1 MADKET
7 DDRER
12 KRKTGAGTA
21 PAPAARPLEVKNVLL
36 ETVCGVTSTLPRNS
50 LPEIVFAG
58 KSNVGKSS
66 LINVLVNR
74 KALARVSAEP
84 GKTRTINFYRVN
96 DGCYFVDLP
105 GYSFANVPES
115 VRLQWGK
122 MIENYLNQSRQI
134 KRVFLL
140 VDLRREPSENDLMMA
155 DWVRAS
161 GRRPAVIATKL
172 DKVRKSQVPA
182 QIAAVRRG
190 LLLEDTDPLIPF
202 SAATRQGREEILSL
216 IAEDIAR
223 R

>member
-1 MADKET
+1 M
-7 DDRER
+7 
-12 KRKTGAGTA
+12 
-21 PAPAARPLEVKNVLL
+21 EVKNVLL

-66 LINVLVNR
+66 LINVLLNR

-105 GYSFANVPES
+105 GYSFANVPKS

-134 KRVFLL
+134 RRVFLL

-155 DWVRAS
+155 DWIRAS

-190 LLLEDTDPLIPF
+190 LLLEDADPLIPF